1 MKRSKLEAAYK
12 YILERSRGLD
22 AVNPGTVKPH
32 HSEERFEAED
42 GTFCCNSFEII
53 PFYGVKSVRQ
63 VFDAALAFFH
73 SMEISIT
80 EKLGHL
86 TLRDDCYD
94 DAIDTPSFR
103 DCCAGIDG
111 KVSHYRLVSGES
123 PGLAT
128 EMNLVGFPQ
137 FFDNIADVLGENDEG
152 MRECGLF
159 TSDCVD
165 RDAVYPYEPS
175 LHVRR
180 DVSAAIALTPTVITN
195 SQGEQELVVI
205 MRRAAFLKIHRAQL
219 QAPKLAVDSIRDGI
233 SAWGGI
239 MIKAMRDMLYAHAH
253 ASS

>member
-1 MKRSKLEAAYK
+1 MKRSKLEAAFK
-12 YILERSRGLD
+12 YILERSRGLYGS
-22 AVNPGTVKPH
+22 NMGTVKSH

-53 PFYGVKSVRQ
+53 PFYGVESVRQ
-63 VFDAALAFFH
+63 VFDAALTFFH

-94 DAIDTPSFR
+94 DAIDTPSVR
-103 DCCAGIDG
+103 DCCAGIDS

-137 FFDNIADVLGENDEG
+137 FFDNITDALGENDEE
-152 MRECGLF
+152 MKECGLF

-165 RDAVYPYEPS
+165 RDDVYPYEPT
-175 LHVRR
+175 LRIRR
-180 DVSAAIALTPTVITN
+180 DISAAIALTPTVITN
-195 SQGEQELVVI
+195 SQGAKELVVV

-219 QAPKLAVDSIRDGI
+219 QASKLAVDSIRDGI
-233 SAWGGI
+233 NAWGDI
-239 MIKAMRDMLYAHAH
+239 MIKAMRDMLYAQSH
-253 ASS
+253 ASA